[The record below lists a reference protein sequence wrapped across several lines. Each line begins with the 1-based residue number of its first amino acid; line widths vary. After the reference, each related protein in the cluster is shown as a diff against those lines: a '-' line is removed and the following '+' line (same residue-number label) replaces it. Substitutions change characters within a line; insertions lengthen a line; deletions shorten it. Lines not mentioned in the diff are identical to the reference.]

1 MVRNTRPVAW
11 IKAARKDFEAFP
23 LEVQLEAARAL
34 TIIAEGGMPQ
44 LAKPLKGL
52 GSGVMELALRYR
64 GDAFRVVLALQ
75 AGAEICVIH
84 AFKKK
89 AKAGIKTPQPD
100 IELVRER
107 MKRLRKP
114 Q

>member
-1 MVRNTRPVAW
+1 MREDYSKFGVRLNANRRKQSMHIPLTEVEADLGRKLNEHERRPGPFW
-11 IKAARKDFEAFP
+11 QNGWHYI
-23 LEVQLEAARAL
+23 
-34 TIIAEGGMPQ
+34 GG
-44 LAKPLKGL
+44 
-52 GSGVMELALRYR
+52 E
-64 GDAFRVVLALQ
+64 
-75 AGAEICVIH
+75 
-84 AFKKK
+84 